1 MKKIIPII
9 ILIFSVYISL
19 SLEASSTTFLP
30 LADKF
35 REMNST
41 LFNDNYNRNTSD
53 PTNTR
58 GITLLRTTRS
68 LSRYIGYR
76 PQLQSSDGTG
86 FSTYFQFEVSSG
98 SADGFVLVF
107 SESFIT
113 GAGPWGGLKAILQ
126 DLQRVLKVLVLT

>member
-19 SLEASSTTFLP
+19 SLEASSTTYFP

-35 REMNST
+35 RDMNST
-41 LFNDNYNRNTSD
+41 LFNDNYNRNTSN
-53 PTNTR
+53 PGSS
-58 GITLLRTTRS
+58 GIRLLRTTRN

-76 PQLQSSDGTG
+76 PQLQSSDGSG
-86 FSTYFQFEVSSG
+86 FSTYFQFEVRNG

-107 SESFIT
+107 SESLIT
-113 GAGPWGGLKAILQ
+113 GAGPRGGLKAILQ